1 MPACRNCGARL
12 TKFDKDVC
20 PVCGTKNPLEGVTSD
35 TVEMT
40 SFINMEQN
48 RDVRVKKK
56 STMLFCSF
64 IAGFTGLP
72 FFYLHAIK
80 KGIICLLLN
89 LAYFGM
95 SFVLFYLVLEVQ
107 PAIIAIILNIIIMYF
122 VNALVGIELYFKD
135 SLKDGFGE
143 FVR

>member
-48 RDVRVKKK
+48 KDFRVKKK
-56 STMLFCSF
+56 TTMLFYAF
-64 IAGFTGLP
+64 VAGFTGLP
-72 FFYLHAIK
+72 FFYLHEIK
-80 KGIICLLLN
+80 KGIICAILN
-89 LAYFGM
+89 ILYFGM
-95 SFVLFYLVLEVQ
+95 SFVLFSIVLEIQ
-107 PAIIAIILNIIIMYF
+107 PVITVVLNIIIMYF
-122 VNALVGIELYFKD
+122 VNSLVGIELYFKD

>member
-48 RDVRVKKK
+48 KDFRVKKRT
-56 STMLFCSF
+56 TMLFYAF

-72 FFYLHAIK
+72 FFYLHDIK
-80 KGIICLLLN
+80 KGIICAVLN
-89 LAYFGM
+89 VLYFGM
-95 SFVLFYLVLEVQ
+95 SLILFGVVLDVPLAAAVLLNVITMYLVNSL
-107 PAIIAIILNIIIMYF
+107 I
-122 VNALVGIELYFKD
+122 GIELYCKD

>member
-12 TKFDKDVC
+12 TKFDKEVC

-40 SFINMEQN
+40 SFINMEKN
-48 RDVRVKKK
+48 RDFRVKKK
-56 STMLFCSF
+56 STMLFYFF

-80 KGIICLLLN
+80 KGLVCIFLNIC
-89 LAYFGM
+89 YFAM
-95 SFVLFYLVLEVQ
+95 SFVLFGIVLN
-107 PAIIAIILNIIIMYF
+107 AGYAATSIITVFVMYF
-122 VNALVGIELYFKD
+122 INSLVGILLYRND
-135 SLKDGFGE
+135 SLKDGYGE

>member
-1 MPACRNCGARL
+1 
-12 TKFDKDVC
+12 
-20 PVCGTKNPLEGVTSD
+20 
-35 TVEMT
+35 MT

-48 RDVRVKKK
+48 RDFRVKKK
-56 STMLFCSF
+56 STMLFYSF

-95 SFVLFYLVLEVQ
+95 SFVLFYLVLKVE
-107 PAIIAIILNIIIMYF
+107 PAIIVIILNIIIIPVAQDPAYHEPGKA
-122 VNALVGIELYFKD
+122 NPHRGNESQHK
-135 SLKDGFGE
+135 
-143 FVR
+143 R

>member
-48 RDVRVKKK
+48 KDFRVKKK
-56 STMLFCSF
+56 STMLFYSF
-64 IAGFTGLP
+64 VAGFTGLP

-80 KGIICLLLN
+80 KGIIYENPLI
-89 LAYFGM
+89 
-95 SFVLFYLVLEVQ
+95 FVLKNSYFFTSNNLYQLTFTYL
-107 PAIIAIILNIIIMYF
+107 
-122 VNALVGIELYFKD
+122 K
-135 SLKDGFGE
+135 
-143 FVR
+143 

>member
-12 TKFDKDVC
+12 TKFDKEVC
-20 PVCGTKNPLEGVTSD
+20 PVCGTKNPLLGVSSD

-48 RDVRVKKK
+48 KDFRVKKK
-56 STMLFCSF
+56 TTMLFYSF
-64 IAGFTGLP
+64 VAGFTGLP
-72 FFYLHAIK
+72 FFYLHDIK
-80 KGIICLLLN
+80 KGIICAVMNILYFIMSYILL
-89 LAYFGM
+89 
-95 SFVLFYLVLEVQ
+95 SIVLEMPGV
-107 PAIIAIILNIIIMYF
+107 AASVLNILTMYSI
-122 VNALVGIELYFKD
+122 NALVGIELYFKD

>member
-12 TKFDKDVC
+12 TKFDREVC
-20 PVCGTKNPLEGVTSD
+20 PVCGTKNPLMGVASE

-48 RDVRVKKK
+48 KDFRVKKK
-56 STMLFCSF
+56 TTMLFYAF
-64 IAGFTGLP
+64 VAGFTGLP
-72 FFYLHAIK
+72 FFYLHDIK
-80 KGIICLLLN
+80 KGVICVVMNIL
-89 LAYFGM
+89 YFIM
-95 SFVLFYLVLEVQ
+95 SFILLSTVLGMTPVVTVV
-107 PAIIAIILNIIIMYF
+107 LNILMMYF
-122 VNALVGIELYFKD
+122 VNSLVGIELYFKD